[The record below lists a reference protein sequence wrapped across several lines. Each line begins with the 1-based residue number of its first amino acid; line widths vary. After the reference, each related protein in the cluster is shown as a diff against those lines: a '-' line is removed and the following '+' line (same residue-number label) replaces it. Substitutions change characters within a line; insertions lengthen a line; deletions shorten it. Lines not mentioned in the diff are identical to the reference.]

1 MSGIVTTVLD
11 LLGAVLVVAG
21 LALFVGQWS
30 PPAGLA
36 VAGVGL
42 LVVSWLAD
50 LLGGRRGGER
60 R

>member
-21 LALFVGQWS
+21 LAVLVGQWS

-36 VAGVGL
+36 VAGMGL

-50 LLGGRRGGER
+50 LLGDHRGGDSR
-60 R
+60 